1 MTNHNDMKP
10 VPVRKRTAARLGAI
24 QLDYEKAM
32 SDKPVTDLMAEFLA
46 HYAPEIA
53 KEMGVKKIDES
64 HFTELVSLMQDRQ
77 AEVDEHIASRLG
89 EGWSLERLAKHEL
102 AALRAAVVE
111 LQFMP
116 HIPARS
122 VISEYAG
129 LTDAY
134 QGDVRFTNAVMDR
147 LARRLRPL
155 EMGEAPA

>member
-53 KEMGVKKIDES
+53 KEMRVKKIDES

-89 EGWSLERLAKHEL
+89 EGGA
-102 AALRAAVVE
+102 
-111 LQFMP
+111 
-116 HIPARS
+116 
-122 VISEYAG
+122 
-129 LTDAY
+129 
-134 QGDVRFTNAVMDR
+134 
-147 LARRLRPL
+147 
-155 EMGEAPA
+155 